1 MAEERLKIDT
11 VAPQIIVA
19 YDNNDKRNGN
29 YFQEER
35 TAQILYQD
43 KNFEQKNVTF
53 DVGVGK
59 KQQKNVRVQDLEKRV
74 WDPGR
79 VEKTRGQRGRMP
91 IFEVSKRAGIQNQT
105 ALQRPRRKCGAKSGL
120 WGF

>member
-1 MAEERLKIDT
+1 MTKKME
-11 VAPQIIVA
+11 IIF
-19 YDNNDKRNGN
+19 KKKEQHK
-29 YFQEER
+29 F
-35 TAQILYQD
+35 LYQD

-53 DVGVGK
+53 DVGVG
-59 KQQKNVRVQDLEKRV
+59 QKTTEKCKGTRFGKRV

-105 ALQRPRRKCGAKSGL
+105 ALQRPRRKCGAESGL